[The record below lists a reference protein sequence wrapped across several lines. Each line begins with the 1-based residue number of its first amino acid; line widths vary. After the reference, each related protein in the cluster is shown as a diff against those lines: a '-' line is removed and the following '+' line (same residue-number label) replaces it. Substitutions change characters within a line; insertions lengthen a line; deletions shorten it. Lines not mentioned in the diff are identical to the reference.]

1 MLFSINLDKI
11 FKLYMKLLIVFIIF
25 FAFIPG
31 CIDHNYIEPNEDHN
45 LELKGVDMSLLPE
58 IEKSGLTFF
67 NQNDKPEDMLKTLKN
82 KGVNVIRL
90 RLWYDPA
97 EPNSGFES
105 VKTIAKE
112 IQKYDLKV
120 LLTVHYSDS
129 WADPGKQTKPAKWK
143 VLDFNTLKDSVY
155 QYTKKI
161 VNEINPEYIQI
172 GNEINSG
179 LLWPEGKISNL
190 QQMKQLIASGIT
202 GVRDADKSTQII
214 IHFAGTSSSDW
225 FFSQVSD
232 LDYNIIGLSYYP
244 VWHGKDLDV
253 LKNTLMNLS
262 QKYGKKVLLA
272 ETSYPFTLS
281 WNDATTN
288 IIGSESQILPEFP
301 ATPVGQKD
309 YLLKIKEILTS
320 IDKGAGFVYWG
331 SEWVSYKGKDSKF
344 GSTWENQ
351 ALWDFTNSALPAL
364 DVYSK

>member
-1 MLFSINLDKI
+1 MQFSINLDKI
-11 FKLYMKLLIVFIIF
+11 FKLYMKLLIVLMIF
-25 FAFIPG
+25 FAFILG
-31 CIDHNYIEPNEDHN
+31 CIDYNYIEPNEDYKP
-45 LELKGVDMSLLPE
+45 EIRGVDMSLLPE
-58 IEKSGLTFF
+58 LKNSGLTFF
-67 NQNDKPEDMLKTLKN
+67 NQSDKPEDMLQTLKN
-82 KGVNVIRL
+82 AGVNVIRL

-112 IQKYDLKV
+112 IQQKGLKV

-155 QYTKKI
+155 QYTKRIMK
-161 VNEINPEYIQI
+161 EINPEFIQI

-179 LLWPEGKISNL
+179 LLWPEGKIGNL
-190 QQMKQLIASGIT
+190 TQMKQLISSGISA
-202 GVRDADKSTQII
+202 VRAANKSTEII

-225 FFSQVSD
+225 FFSQLFD
-232 LDYNIIGLSYYP
+232 LDYDIIGLSYYP
-244 VWHGKDLDV
+244 IWHGKDLDV

-262 QKYGKKVLLA
+262 QKYGKKVIIA

-288 IIGSESQILPEFP
+288 IIGSESQILAEFP
-301 ATPVGQKD
+301 ATPIGQKN
-309 YLLKIKEILTS
+309 YLMKIKEIIKS

-331 SEWVSYKGKDSKF
+331 SEWVSYKGKDSKS

-351 ALWDFTNSALPAL
+351 AFWDFTNSALPAF